1 MEGLKKKHV
10 YDNYVLIGF
19 LKNEANLKKKNRR
32 WSITRPVVYIILLVC
47 DDANRAMNILSNVS
61 NSSYRSRS
69 W

>member
-47 DDANRAMNILSNVS
+47 DDTNRAMNILSNVS

>member
-32 WSITRPVVYIILLVC
+32 
-47 DDANRAMNILSNVS
+47 
-61 NSSYRSRS
+61 
-69 W
+69 